1 MSAPERK
8 ADLRRQALARLR
20 SMAPEERSRA
30 SKALADRLLERPEVA
45 AAGCILGFAPLN
57 SEPGLEDALETLR
70 ADGRRVLLPRA
81 GAEPGVLEA
90 VELVQPINSLEP
102 DALGV
107 RTPST
112 GEPVPSGAIELVLVP
127 GLMFDTWGQRL
138 GRGGGYYDRLL
149 ERLPAARL
157 IGTCFEASMCERV
170 PVEPHDHRV
179 DLVVTDERTIDC
191 VSQRPSKS

>member
-1 MSAPERK
+1 MSTPGSK
-8 ADLRRQALARLR
+8 AELRRNALARLR
-20 SMAPEERSRA
+20 GMKPEERTRA
-30 SKALADRLLERPEVA
+30 SESLVTRLLALPDVA
-45 AAGCILGFAPLN
+45 ASGCILGFAPLA
-57 SEPGLEDALETLR
+57 SEPGVEEALETLR

-81 GAEPGVLEA
+81 GPEPGVLEA
-90 VELVQPINSLEP
+90 VELSQPINALEP

-112 GEPVPSGAIELVLVP
+112 GEPVATGAIELVLVP

-157 IGTCFEASMCERV
+157 VGICFETSVCERV

-179 DLVVTDERTIDC
+179 DLVVTEQRTIDC
-191 VSQRPSKS
+191 MSQRPSKS